1 MNTIFRPPPL
11 YLLTDTL
18 IAGMSHIQIVRS
30 AIDAGIKT
38 IQLREKN
45 LPKREIYNLAI
56 SIREITSR
64 HNIVFIVNDYVD
76 IAMAVNA
83 DGVHLGQE
91 DMSVEAARRIIGKDM
106 LIGISTHTLSQ
117 AIKAQGAGADYV
129 GFGPMFHTMTKDA
142 GKPRGITA
150 LRRIRNHVHIPIVAI
165 GGITW
170 DNVNKVL
177 GAGADAA
184 ALASG
189 ILVGDMKTN
198 VMKCVQAIS

>member
-1 MNTIFRPPPL
+1 
-11 YLLTDTL
+11 
-18 IAGMSHIQIVRS
+18 MSHIQIVRS

-56 SIREITSR
+56 SIRKITSK

-76 IAMAVNA
+76 IAVAVNA

-91 DMSVEAARRIIGKDM
+91 DMSVEEARKIIGKDM
-106 LIGISTHTLSQ
+106 LIGISTHTLYQ
-117 AIKAQGAGADYV
+117 AAKAQGAGADYI

-142 GKPRGITA
+142 GKPRGITT

-189 ILVGDMKTN
+189 ILTGDMKTN